1 MVYKHRY
8 KFTGAPGHKR
18 RVTIT
23 VEMIQFQSLARSVE
37 IGANAYLL
45 TLGKSRILLD
55 AGMHPKQEGENALP
69 DLGEIDY
76 GSIDAAILSH
86 AHLDHS
92 GGIPVVQRSHPD
104 MPVFMSPATCAL
116 TEALLHNSVN
126 VMTYKREQTGNMD
139 YPLFTHRE
147 IGHINKKWQTRKP
160 GRPFSLDS
168 SGKTTCEFHESGHVL
183 GAVSSLIK
191 SEGRSILYSGDL
203 HFEDQ
208 TIIKGALLPQ
218 SGVDVLILE
227 STRGALARPS
237 GYTRCSEGERL
248 ASSIE
253 ECLSRGGSV
262 MIPLFAMGKTQ
273 EIITLLHELQIKGKL
288 REMPFHVGG
297 LSIKMTGI
305 YDRFT
310 SRVRRNHHGMHMM
323 RTKGL
328 LTTPGKRGE
337 MPELAPGNIYT
348 LSSGM
353 MSERTMSNRL
363 GRQFIQ
369 NPRNLVAAVGYADP
383 NSPLAKVINSS
394 RAEKIQI
401 DSRHDPVERN
411 CSVESFD
418 FSAHS
423 PREDL
428 IGYVEKLQPEMTI
441 LVHGDQPAVDWMQQE
456 INNRVPGTEVVIA
469 EPKRE
474 IIIG

>member
-1 MVYKHRY
+1 
-8 KFTGAPGHKR
+8 
-18 RVTIT
+18 
-23 VEMIQFQSLARSVE
+23 MIQFQSLARDVE
-37 IGANAYLL
+37 IGANSYLL
-45 TLGKSRILLD
+45 TLGEIRILLD
-55 AGMHPKQEGENALP
+55 AGMHPKREGENALP

-76 GSIDAAILSH
+76 GSIHAAILSH

-92 GGIPVVQRSHPD
+92 GAMPVVQRSHPD
-104 MPVFMSPATCAL
+104 MPVFMSPATCVL

-126 VMTYKREQTGNMD
+126 VMNHKREQTGNMD

-147 IGHINKKWQTRKP
+147 IGQISKKWQARKP
-160 GRPFSLDS
+160 GRCFNLDR
-168 SGKTTCEFHESGHVL
+168 SGNTTCQFHEAGHVM
-183 GAVSSLIK
+183 GAVSSLIC
-191 SEGRSILYSGDL
+191 SEGRTILYSGDL

-227 STRGALARPS
+227 TTRGAVARAPE
-237 GYTRCSEGERL
+237 YTRNSEGERL

-253 ECLSRGGSV
+253 QCLSQGGSV

-273 EIITLLHELQIKGKL
+273 EIITLLHELQMKGKI
-288 REMPFHVGG
+288 RTMPFHVGG

-310 SRVRRNHHGMHMM
+310 SKVRRNHHGMHMM

-328 LTTPGKRGE
+328 LNTPGKRGE
-337 MPELAPGNIYT
+337 MPALEPGNIYA

-383 NSPLAKVINSS
+383 ESPLAKVINSS
-394 RAEKIQI
+394 RGEKVQL
-401 DSRHDPVERN
+401 DDRHDAVERN
-411 CSVESFD
+411 CSVENFD
-418 FSAHS
+418 FSAHA

-428 IGYVEKLQPEMTI
+428 VEYVETLKPEMTI
-441 LVHGDQPAVDWMQQE
+441 LVHGDQPAVDWMKQDLE
-456 INNRVPGTEVVIA
+456 TRVPETEVIIA
-469 EPKRE
+469 TPKHE

>member
-1 MVYKHRY
+1 
-8 KFTGAPGHKR
+8 
-18 RVTIT
+18 
-23 VEMIQFQSLARSVE
+23 MIKFQSLARDVE
-37 IGANAYLL
+37 IGANSYLL
-45 TLGKSRILLD
+45 TLGKNRILLD
-55 AGMHPKQEGENALP
+55 AGMHPKKAGENALP

-92 GGIPVVQRSHPD
+92 GAMPVVQRSHPD
-104 MPVFMSPATCAL
+104 MPVFMSPATCVL

-147 IGHINKKWQTRKP
+147 IGQINKKWRTRKP
-160 GRPFSLDS
+160 GRSFSLDS

-183 GAVSSLIK
+183 GAVSSLIR
-191 SEGRSILYSGDL
+191 SEGRTILYSGDL

-208 TIIKGALLPQ
+208 TIIRGALLPQ

-227 STRGALARPS
+227 STRGALARAS
-237 GYTRCSEGERL
+237 GYTRESEGERL

-253 ECLSRGGSV
+253 QCLSQGGSV

-273 EIITLLHELQIKGKL
+273 EIIMLLYELQNKGKL
-288 REMPFHVGG
+288 RTMPFHVGG

-305 YDRFT
+305 YDRFA
-310 SRVRRNHHGMHMM
+310 SKVRRNHHDMHMM

-337 MPELAPGNIYT
+337 MPGLEPGNIYA

-383 NSPLAKVINSS
+383 ESPLAKIINSS
-394 RAEKIQI
+394 RGEKVQL
-401 DSRHDPVERN
+401 DERHDAVERN
-411 CSVESFD
+411 CSVEAFD
-418 FSAHS
+418 FSAHA

-428 IGYVEKLQPEMTI
+428 IGYIEKLKPEMTI
-441 LVHGDQPAVDWMQQE
+441 LVHGDQPAIDWMEQE
-456 INNRVPGTEVVIA
+456 VHDRVPETEVVIA
-469 EPKRE
+469 EPKHE
-474 IIIG
+474 IVIG